1 MKKILIT
8 GGSGFI
14 GRNLREQLAKN
25 YEIIASSSS
34 ELNLLET
41 KEVHNFLS
49 RHCFDVVIHSTTHNA
64 TRNSNKDL
72 GLVLKNNLLMF
83 YNLARCNKLF
93 GRMIYF
99 GSGAEYNKEKCP
111 PKVREDQFGIY
122 VPRDDYG
129 FSKYISAL
137 ATEKADNIYD
147 LALFGCFGKYEDW
160 EIRFISNACCKAIF
174 NLDITIK
181 QNVYFDYLYI
191 DDLVKIV
198 DWFINANNLSHK
210 RYNICTSAL
219 IDLVTLGRKV
229 KNISGKKINIITREE
244 GCGREYGG
252 DNDRLMREMGGF
264 QFASIDEAIENLY
277 QWYEA
282 NKLLLDKKLLL
293 FDK

>member
-64 TRNSNKDL
+64 TRNSDKDL

-244 GCGREYGG
+244 GFGREYSGN
-252 DNDRLMREMGGF
+252 NDRLMKEMGGF

>member
-122 VPRDDYG
+122 VPRDDFCFFRCQSG
-129 FSKYISAL
+129 YIFR
-137 ATEKADNIYD
+137 KA
-147 LALFGCFGKYEDW
+147 
-160 EIRFISNACCKAIF
+160 
-174 NLDITIK
+174 
-181 QNVYFDYLYI
+181 V
-191 DDLVKIV
+191 
-198 DWFINANNLSHK
+198 
-210 RYNICTSAL
+210 
-219 IDLVTLGRKV
+219 
-229 KNISGKKINIITREE
+229 IITGDINTELIFPDF
-244 GCGREYGG
+244 GRA
-252 DNDRLMREMGGF
+252 F
-264 QFASIDEAIENLY
+264 
-277 QWYEA
+277 
-282 NKLLLDKKLLL
+282 L
-293 FDK
+293 FIIFRA

>member
-244 GCGREYGG
+244 GCGREYSGN
-252 DNDRLMREMGGF
+252 NDRLMKEMGGF

>member
-8 GGSGFI
+8 GGNGFI
-14 GRNLREQLAKN
+14 GRNLKEQSAK
-25 YEIIASSSS
+25 YYKIIAPSSG
-34 ELNLLET
+34 ELNLLRTE
-41 KEVHNFLS
+41 EVHEFLN
-49 RHCFDVVIHSTTHNA
+49 RHSFDIIIHSATHNA
-64 TRNSNKDL
+64 TRNSSKDL

-99 GSGAEYNKEKCP
+99 GSGAEYDKAKCP
-111 PKVREDQFGIY
+111 PRVREDQFGIY

-137 ATEKADNIYD
+137 ATEKAENIYD

-160 EIRFISNACCKAIF
+160 EIRFISNACCKAVF
-174 NLDITIK
+174 DLDIAIK
-181 QNVYFDYLYI
+181 QNVYFDYLYM
-191 DDLVKIV
+191 DDLIKIV
-198 DWFINANNLSHK
+198 NWFINVRSPLYK
-210 RYNICTSAL
+210 RYNICTGAS

-229 KNISGKKINIITREE
+229 KDISGKKINIITREE

-264 QFASIDEAIENLY
+264 QFTSMDQAIENLY

-282 NKLLLDKKLLL
+282 NKLSLDKKLLL